1 MPALLLSSSESL
13 VVEVLG
19 STVTGEVVEVLGS
32 TVIGDGSAVTG
43 DGVSGAC
50 AEGGWTQCMAAE
62 AGSAW
67 GWCCGIG
74 ASGWGWSC
82 GNGAT
87 GKMTGRVSGCKG
99 CCWLGLRT
107 SNVVARLGLMGG
119 GCRKPAE
126 EDEEPPVE

>member
-1 MPALLLSSSESL
+1 MPALLLSSSDSL
-13 VVEVLG
+13 GAGGVLG
-19 STVTGEVVEVLGS
+19 STVTG
-32 TVIGDGSAVTG
+32 DWSAAG
-43 DGVSGAC
+43 GGVSGAC
-50 AEGGWTQCMAAE
+50 AECGWSQCMAAG

-99 CCWLGLRT
+99 CCWLGLRR

-119 GCRKPAE
+119 GCREPAE
-126 EDEEPPVE
+126 EDVEPPLE